1 MYFNL
6 NESINNYAQW
16 KKPDIVWFCLCE
28 ISWEDRFIDRK
39 LSVGLGLEMTME
51 IDCKQTW
58 GNLGSYWKCFKTG
71 FWPWMHNIKIK
82 QQKSHIEFKKKAS
95 IVLLLRTRC
104 PCLKHRE
111 SPAQQIN
118 NMLWRRLCSAAAAA
132 KSLQSCLTQ
141 CDPIDGSPPGS
152 SVPGILQG
160 RILEWVA
167 IPFSKGSSLGCHSLL
182 QGIFLT
188 QGSNPGLLHCRQTLY
203 CLSHQGS
210 LWEVNKRQPPAQ
222 HTATCC
228 GSLLMSQ
235 SLPEQSWVF
244 TW

>member
-71 FWPWMHNIKIK
+71 FWQWMHIKIK
-82 QQKSHIEFKKKAS
+82 QQKSHIELKKKAS
-95 IVLLLRTRC
+95 VVLLLRTGC
-104 PCLKHRE
+104 HCLKHRE

-118 NMLWRRLCSAAAAA
+118 NMLWLRLCSAAAAA
-132 KSLQSCLTQ
+132 VTSVVSDSVWPHRRQPTRLLCPW
-141 CDPIDGSPPGS
+141 DSPGKNTG
-152 SVPGILQG
+152 V
-160 RILEWVA
+160 
-167 IPFSKGSSLGCHSLL
+167 GCHSLL
-182 QGIFLT
+182 QGIFPT
-188 QGSNPGLLHCRQTLY
+188 QGSNPGLLRCRQTLY

-210 LWEVNKRQPPAQ
+210 PWQVNKRQPPAQ
-222 HTATCC
+222 HTDTCC
-228 GSLLMSQ
+228 GSLLMS
-235 SLPEQSWVF
+235 
-244 TW
+244 